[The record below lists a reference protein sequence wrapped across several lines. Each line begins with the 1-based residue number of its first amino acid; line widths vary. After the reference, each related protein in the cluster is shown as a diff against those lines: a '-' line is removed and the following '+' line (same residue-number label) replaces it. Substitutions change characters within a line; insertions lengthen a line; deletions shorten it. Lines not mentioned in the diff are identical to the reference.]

1 MIKSHTAKL
10 NEIPLH
16 YAEAPGPGPA
26 LVILHGLSGSHAE
39 FLPLVPA
46 LAAQAHVYVLDL
58 RGHGLSGR
66 GEAGAYHLADYGRD
80 VAAFLRQEVGEPAVL
95 LGHSLGGL
103 VAIWLGAHA
112 PELVR
117 GLVLSDPALYIIQMP
132 RFGQTDFYPYF
143 SHLRAYLSHYHAN
156 GASVEDLTTD
166 LGQTPVS
173 EEQTWLDVAGP
184 DPVRE
189 RAIQLDQF
197 DPAALTPALAG
208 TLLEGHEPDDLLV
221 QIRCPVHLIAA
232 RAVQGGAMEAD
243 DVRRAVSKLPH
254 CTHTVIEN
262 AGHDIHLDQPEAFK
276 RILKRFLVDLADRS
290 HSN

>member
-1 MIKSHTAKL
+1 MIKFHTAKF

-46 LAAQAHVYVLDL
+46 LAAQAAHVYVLDL

-66 GEAGAYHLADYGRD
+66 GGAYHLADYGRD

-117 GLVLSDPALYIIQMP
+117 GLVLSDPPLYIIQMP

-143 SHLRAYLSHYHAN
+143 THLRDYLSHYHAN
-156 GASVEDLTTD
+156 GASVEDLATD

-173 EEQTWLDVAGP
+173 ETQTWLEVAGP

-189 RAIQLDQF
+189 RAIQLDQL
-197 DPAALTPALAG
+197 DPAALAPALAG
-208 TLLEGHEPDDLLV
+208 TLLEGHEPDDLLG
-221 QIRCPVHLIAA
+221 QLRCPVHLIAA
-232 RAVQGGAMEAD
+232 RGGAMTAD
-243 DVRRAVSKLPH
+243 DIQRAVSKLPH
-254 CTHTVIEN
+254 CTQAVIDD
-262 AGHDIHLDQPEAFK
+262 AGHDLHLDQPEAF
-276 RILKRFLVDLADRS
+276 RRQVKRFLEA
-290 HSN
+290 